1 MEQVD
6 FTHRGEN
13 LSSPPVPSPRLQYNT
28 SSAALKRGGVGD
40 AGGNRVHLRTRN
52 THQFKKKKDSTA
64 LTWSP
69 PNWSFL
75 ATAETDFAENPQE
88 MPLA

>member
-6 FTHRGEN
+6 FTHHGEN

-52 THQFKKKKDSTA
+52 THQFKKKKRLDSTDLVA
-64 LTWSP
+64 SELVFSCHCR
-69 PNWSFL
+69 NGL
-75 ATAETDFAENPQE
+75 C
-88 MPLA
+88 

>member
-1 MEQVD
+1 M
-6 FTHRGEN
+6 RGETA
-13 LSSPPVPSPRLQYNT
+13 SIY
-28 SSAALKRGGVGD
+28 AHA
-40 AGGNRVHLRTRN
+40 
-52 THQFKKKKDSTA
+52 THISLKKKKDSTA